1 MTLSAM
7 QVRRVAISEPSS
19 GLAATVALLPERA
32 PVNCAFLWA
41 ALAEPCAVAAIHAM
55 WTGPEI
61 SCPLPATALETTLR
75 DTQLPLENAT
85 ITPAPGDVVLTWLP
99 PRLWGGGPDPVFD
112 IGLYYGPGARCLF
125 PIGWQAGSVVA
136 RVAPSDLAELAAAC
150 GRIRRGGACTVTFAR
165 APIDT

>member
-1 MTLSAM
+1 MTM
-7 QVRRVAISEPSS
+7 QRVSITEPAS
-19 GLAATVALLPERA
+19 GLAATVTLLAEQA
-32 PVNCAFLWA
+32 PANAAFLWA
-41 ALAEPCAVAAIHAM
+41 ALAQPRAVAAIHAM

-61 SCPLPATALETTLR
+61 SCPLPASALAGELRETE
-75 DTQLPLENAT
+75 LPLENAT

-136 RVAPSDLAELAAAC
+136 RVAPPELADVAAAC
-150 GRIRRGGACTVTFAR
+150 GRIRSAGACTVTFAR
-165 APIDT
+165 A